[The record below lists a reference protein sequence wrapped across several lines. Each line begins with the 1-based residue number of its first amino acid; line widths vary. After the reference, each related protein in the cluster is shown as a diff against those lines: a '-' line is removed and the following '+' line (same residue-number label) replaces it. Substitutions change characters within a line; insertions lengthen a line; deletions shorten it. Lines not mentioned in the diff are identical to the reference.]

1 MFHGSY
7 LEEDVDFL
15 VKVIDI
21 GFTNIKEKERLIQS
35 GAAHYSQMISQ
46 EYEPSE
52 EYLNIFYKAFELNK
66 ERFSKDILTL
76 AYHLSQK
83 KEIVL
88 VSLLR
93 AGTPIGVLLKRT
105 LQNKFGRDIK
115 HYSISIVRDKEI
127 DNVAL
132 KYILKKHPH
141 HELIFIDGW
150 TGKGVINRELKH
162 FIARFNKVNNVNVSN
177 TLYVIS
183 DIASVSDFAISNDDY
198 LIPSAALNSTISGLV
213 SRSILSDRHIRER
226 DFHGCKYYK
235 EYLKSD
241 LSLWFVDNIMKI
253 IEDLEIDKKPLLSKN
268 SALNS
273 KMSDFL
279 KHLQNEWNIKD
290 INHIK
295 PGIGESTR
303 VLLRRVP
310 SVIIV
315 QDLNS
320 IEIEHLLLLAKEKEV
335 TVVEDR
341 TLPYKGLAVIKDV
354 MH

>member
-35 GAAHYSQMISQ
+35 GAAHYSNMIS
-46 EYEPSE
+46 EEHEPSD
-52 EYLNIFYKAFELNK
+52 EYLNIFYKAFEFNK
-66 ERFSKDILTL
+66 ERFSKDILNL

-105 LQNKFGRDIK
+105 LRDKFGRDIK

-127 DNVAL
+127 DNMAL
-132 KYILKKHPH
+132 KYILKKHPQ
-141 HELIFIDGW
+141 HELIFVDGW

-162 FIARFNKVNNVNVSN
+162 FITKFNKVNNVNVSN
-177 TLYVIS
+177 NLYVIS
-183 DIASVSDFAISNDDY
+183 DIASVSDFAVSNDDY

-213 SRSILSDRHIRER
+213 SRSILSDRHIKKG

-268 SALNS
+268 NALNS
-273 KMSDFL
+273 KMNDFL

-310 SVIIV
+310 YAIIL

-320 IEIEHLLLLAKEKEV
+320 IEIEHLLLLAKEKDV
-335 TVVEDR
+335 RVVEDK

-354 MH
+354 IH